1 MLTFFAR
8 IWAGRLVTLDPLE
21 STSGFGPFG
30 IEPPP
35 PRVSILLLPGLT
47 RAWTAP
53 PPSPLSLRAPVT
65 LSSRLGVLPTPRKLP
80 LYLRVLAESP
90 IPPKW
95 PYFVPPVSLLSPLTL
110 FVVHFLFRKDLTLN
124 LLIQA
129 GVYTSIVVLKFVRIS
144 FGAIVA

>member
-1 MLTFFAR
+1 M
-8 IWAGRLVTLDPLE
+8 
-21 STSGFGPFG
+21 
-30 IEPPP
+30 
-35 PRVSILLLPGLT
+35 
-47 RAWTAP
+47 
-53 PPSPLSLRAPVT
+53 T

-129 GVYTSIVVLKFVRIS
+129 GVYTSIVILKFVRIS